1 MRCLI
6 LGGDGMLGHQLMATL
21 AARNEVKCT
30 LRQDE
35 ATYAAYGLFD
45 RGNAYFGVDAR
56 DHDRLTE
63 IVGEFRPDVVVNAV
77 GIVKQRPDSYDMIPS
92 LEINALLPH
101 RLAVL
106 CKAAGAR
113 LVHVS
118 TDCVFDG
125 KDGGYTED
133 SLSNA
138 TDIYGK
144 TKFLGE
150 VHDEHCITLRTSIIG
165 FELSRKSSLLEW
177 FLAQPGPVKGFRKAI
192 FSGFTTVELS
202 RIIDRLA
209 HEFPRAHGLYQVSS
223 DPIDK
228 YTLLNLIRDRFGL
241 KTEIVPDEDFVCDR
255 SLDSSR
261 FRTEFGYTPPSWD
274 EQISELA
281 ATRKAAHS

>member
-21 AARNEVKCT
+21 SARNEVRCT

-35 ATYAAYGLFD
+35 AAYAQYGLFNRD
-45 RGNAYFGVDAR
+45 NAWFGVDAR
-56 DHDRLTE
+56 DQSRLE
-63 IVGEFRPDVVVNAV
+63 AIVGEWRPDVLVNAV
-77 GIVKQRPDSYDMIPS
+77 GIVKQRSDSYDMIPS

-113 LVHVS
+113 LIHVS

-125 KDGGYTED
+125 KDGGYTEE

-150 VHDEHCITLRTSIIG
+150 VHDEHCLTLRTSIIG
-165 FELSRKSSLLEW
+165 FELSRKTSLLEW
-177 FLAQPGPVKGFRKAI
+177 FLAQSGTVKGFRRAI
-192 FSGFTTVELS
+192 FSGFSTVELS
-202 RIIDRLA
+202 RIVDRTI
-209 HEFPRAHGLYQVSS
+209 HEHPDAHGLYQVSS
-223 DPIDK
+223 DAIDK
-228 YTLLNLIRDRFGL
+228 YTLLTLIRDKFGL
-241 KTEIVPDEDFVCDR
+241 TTQIVPDDDFHCDR

-261 FRTEFGYTPPSWD
+261 FRREFGYTPPGWD

-281 ATRKAAHS
+281 ALRKAARP

>member
-21 AARNEVKCT
+21 SARNEVRCT

-35 ATYAAYGLFD
+35 AAYAQYGLFNRD
-45 RGNAYFGVDAR
+45 NAWFGVDAR
-56 DHDRLTE
+56 DQTRLE
-63 IVGEFRPDVVVNAV
+63 AIVGEWRPDVIVNAV
-77 GIVKQRPDSYDMIPS
+77 GIVKQRADSYDMIPS

-101 RLAVL
+101 RLAML
-106 CKAAGAR
+106 CKAVGAR
-113 LVHVS
+113 LIHVS

-125 KDGGYTED
+125 KDGGYTEE

-150 VHDEHCITLRTSIIG
+150 VHDDHCLTLRTSIIG
-165 FELSRKSSLLEW
+165 FELSRKTSLLEW
-177 FLAQPGPVKGFRKAI
+177 FLAQEGPVKGFSNAI
-192 FSGFTTVELS
+192 FSGFSTVELS
-202 RIIDRLA
+202 RIIDRMI
-209 HEFPRAHGLYQVSS
+209 HEHPGAHGLYQVSS
-223 DPIDK
+223 EAIDK
-228 YTLLNLIRDRFGL
+228 FTLLNLIRDRFGL
-241 KTEIVPDEDFVCDR
+241 TTEIVPDEAFRCDR

-261 FRTEFGYTPPSWD
+261 FRREFGYTPPSWD

-281 ATRKAAHS
+281 ALRKAARP

>member
-21 AARNEVKCT
+21 SARNEVRCT

-35 ATYAAYGLFD
+35 AAYAQYGLFSAD
-45 RGNAYFGVDAR
+45 NAWFGVDAR
-56 DHDRLTE
+56 DQSRLE
-63 IVGEFRPDVVVNAV
+63 AIVGEWRPDVLVNAV
-77 GIVKQRPDSYDMIPS
+77 GIVKQRSDSHDMIPS

-113 LVHVS
+113 LIHVS

-125 KDGGYTED
+125 KDGGYTEE

-138 TDIYGK
+138 VDIYGK

-150 VHDEHCITLRTSIIG
+150 VHDDHCLTLRTSIIG
-165 FELSRKSSLLEW
+165 FELSRKTSLLEW
-177 FLAQPGPVKGFRKAI
+177 FLAQQGPVKGFTNAI
-192 FSGFTTVELS
+192 FSGFSTVELS
-202 RIIDRLA
+202 RIIDRMI
-209 HEFPRAHGLYQVSS
+209 HEHPKAHGLYHVSS
-223 DPIDK
+223 EAIDK
-228 YTLLNLIRDRFGL
+228 FTLLTLIRDRSGL
-241 KTEIVPDEDFVCDR
+241 TTEIIPDDDFHCDR

-261 FRTEFGYTPPSWD
+261 FRREFGYTPPSWD

-281 ATRKAAHS
+281 ALRKAARP